1 MVLLSNNLY
10 KKDVKESLSAIVN
23 VADLKEKSILIT
35 GGSGLIGSSIVDQL
49 LLLNDL
55 RNFNIKIYCCGRNL
69 SYLKERFSSETSFL
83 KFVAY
88 DAAVVP
94 DFDIDIDFIIHAAS
108 PASPELYVNQPVET
122 MTSNFLGMYNL
133 LSYAKNIGVS
143 KVLYVSSSEVYGLS
157 SSNQPLEENYIGLVD
172 HLNVRSSYAS
182 SKRATETLC
191 TSFVSEY
198 SLNITIV
205 RPGHI
210 YGPSAK
216 VTDNRVSSFFMNEAI
231 AGRDI
236 VMKST
241 GSQLRSYC
249 YSLDCASAILSV
261 LLSGESGQV
270 YNISNP
276 NSIITIKQMAEIISQ
291 VSNVKLIMDV
301 PDNQDLKQANPMQN
315 ASLRSD
321 KLERLGWRGL
331 FDAKLGFGNTY
342 RILKEF
348 TSANK

>member
-1 MVLLSNNLY
+1 MVLLSNYFY
-10 KKDVKESLSAIVN
+10 KSDVKESLSTIVN

-69 SYLKERFSSETSFL
+69 SYLKERFGAETSFL

-88 DAAVVP
+88 DAAVIP
-94 DFDIDIDFIIHAAS
+94 DFDFDIDFIIHAAS

-133 LSYAKNIGVS
+133 LSYAKNAGVS

-157 SSNQPLEENYIGLVD
+157 SSDQPLEENYIGLVD
-172 HLNVRSSYAS
+172 HLNVRSSYAN

-191 TSFVSEY
+191 ESFVSEY
-198 SLNITIV
+198 ALNITIV

-261 LLSGESGQV
+261 LLSGKSGQA

-276 NSIITIKQMAEIISQ
+276 NSIITIKQMAEIIAR
-291 VSNVKLIMDV
+291 VGNVKLIMDI
-301 PDNQDLKQANPMQN
+301 PSKQDLKQANPMQN
-315 ASLRSD
+315 ASLKSD
-321 KLERLGWRGL
+321 KIESLGWKGL
-331 FDAKLGFGNTY
+331 FDAKVGFGNTY

>member
-10 KKDVKESLSAIVN
+10 KSDVKESLSAIVN

-55 RNFNIKIYCCGRNL
+55 RNFNIRIYCCGRNF
-69 SYLKERFSSETSFL
+69 SYLKERFGSETSFL

-94 DFDIDIDFIIHAAS
+94 DFDFDIDFIIHAAS

-133 LSYAKNIGVS
+133 LSYAKNVGVS

-191 TSFVSEY
+191 ASFASQY
-198 SLNITIV
+198 GIKIMIV

-216 VTDNRVSSFFMNEAI
+216 VSDNRVSSFFMTEAI

-241 GSQLRSYC
+241 GEQIRSYC
-249 YSLDCASAILSV
+249 YSLDCSSAILSV
-261 LLSGESGQV
+261 LLAGSSGQV
-270 YNISNP
+270 YNISNS
-276 NSIITIKQMAEIISQ
+276 NSIISIKQMATCIASASGVQ
-291 VSNVKLIMDV
+291 VLY
-301 PDNQDLKQANPMQN
+301 DLPTVQEQKQENPMLN
-315 ASLRSD
+315 ASLNSE
-321 KLERLGWRGL
+321 KLEFLGWAGR
-331 FDAKLGFGNTY
+331 FTAEEGFQHTY
-342 RILKEF
+342 NILKEL
-348 TSANK
+348 SSEK

>member
-1 MVLLSNNLY
+1 MALLSNNLY
-10 KKDVKESLSAIVN
+10 KSDVKESLSSIVN

-35 GGSGLIGSSIVDQL
+35 GASGLIGSSIVDQL

-69 SYLKERFSSETSFL
+69 SYLKERFGSETSFL

-88 DAAVVP
+88 DATVVL
-94 DFDIDIDFIIHAAS
+94 DFDFDIDFIIHAAS
-108 PASPELYVNQPVET
+108 PASPELYVNHPVET
-122 MTSNFLGMYNL
+122 MISNFLGMYNL
-133 LSYAKNIGVS
+133 LSYAKNARVS

-157 SSNQPLEENYIGLVD
+157 SSDQLLEENHIGLVD

-191 TSFVSEY
+191 ESCVSEY
-198 SLNITIV
+198 ALNIIIV

-216 VTDNRVSSFFMNEAI
+216 ITDNRVSSFFINEAI

-276 NSIITIKQMAEIISQ
+276 NSVITIKQMAEIISQ
-291 VSNVKLIMDV
+291 VSNVKLIMDI
-301 PDNQDLKQANPMQN
+301 PDNQDIKQANPMQN

-321 KLERLGWRGL
+321 KIESLGWKGL
-331 FDAKLGFGNTY
+331 FDAKVGFGNTY

>member
-10 KKDVKESLSAIVN
+10 KRDVKESLSAIVN
-23 VADLKEKSILIT
+23 VAELKEKSILIT

-69 SYLKERFSSETSFL
+69 SYLKERFGSETSFL

-94 DFDIDIDFIIHAAS
+94 DFDFDIDFIIHAAS

-133 LSYAKNIGVS
+133 LSYAKNVGVS

-191 TSFVSEY
+191 ESFVSEY
-198 SLNITIV
+198 ALNITIV

-216 VTDNRVSSFFMNEAI
+216 VTDNRVSSFFMNEVV

-261 LLSGESGQV
+261 LLSGKSGQA

-301 PDNQDLKQANPMQN
+301 PDNQNLKQANPMQN

-331 FDAKLGFGNTY
+331 FSAEKGIGNTF
-342 RILKEF
+342 RILKALR
-348 TSANK
+348 SD